1 MILYSLKFKMDH
13 SSLIIFGLVII
24 GFLPQIHLL
33 SVLLITLVVE
43 LFYKL
48 LRLVI
53 DLLGIFVCLIIFCPV
68 VLFLVIFLINILL

>member
-1 MILYSLKFKMDH
+1 MDH